1 MRRAVLAAAAALI
14 AWHAPPLAAQDVS
27 IRVGGLRARYADS
40 LSGTA
45 GSLAGR
51 LILDAPHSRL
61 ASTFSLAQFSSGG
74 WAAQLGASALGL
86 RPLGRAFSAG
96 VLGDVS
102 GSWLQGGTISGTA
115 SAGPALAAGAGP
127 WLGLVSGSVGALRRI
142 DGSSHIILGTTLRA
156 RRDIG
161 DFGLT
166 ASVSAVRA
174 GTIRYSDF
182 TVSADANVAAFSGS
196 VVAAARSGNLG
207 GGPWVQ
213 AQAAWR
219 VGPSW
224 AVEVEGGKYP
234 EDVAGFT
241 HGLFVTAG
249 IRLALTGGALDP
261 HSHRR
266 SAADDVRV
274 ERAGRGRVRLVFRVP
289 GARAVAVAGEWNGWD
304 NAPLTARP
312 DGRWET
318 VVRLGPGAYRFA
330 LVVDG
335 ERWTVP
341 AGVPSMPDDFGGS
354 VGLLVVG
361 G

>member
-1 MRRAVLAAAAALI
+1 MRRGFLAAAAALV

-27 IRVGGLRARYADS
+27 VRVGGLHARYADS

-51 LILDAPHSRL
+51 IVLSAPRSRL
-61 ASTFSLAQFSSGG
+61 AGTFSLAQFTSGE

-86 RPLGRAFSAG
+86 RSVNSLFAAGLLGEMN
-96 VLGDVS
+96 
-102 GSWLQGGTISGTA
+102 GSWLQGGTLSGTVTG
-115 SAGPALAAGAGP
+115 GPVIAAAAGP
-127 WLGLVSGSVGALRRI
+127 WLASAAGSVGALRRV
-142 DGSSHIILGTTLRA
+142 DGGSHLLTGFTIRL

-161 DFGLT
+161 NFGLS
-166 ASVSAVRA
+166 ASVSGVDA
-174 GTIRYSDF
+174 GGFRYSDF
-182 TVSADANVAAFSGS
+182 TLGADAAVAAFTGS
-196 VVAAARSGNLG
+196 VVAGARSGTLG

-219 VGPSW
+219 VGPTW
-224 AVEVEGGKYP
+224 AIEVEGGRYP

-241 HGLFVTAG
+241 HGLFITAG
-249 IRLALTGGALDP
+249 IRLGLTRGALDT
-261 HSHRR
+261 HARR
-266 SAADDVRV
+266 RPASDDVRV

-289 GARAVAVAGEWNGWD
+289 GARAVAIAGEWNGWD

-318 VVRLGPGAYRFA
+318 VVRLVPGAYRFS

-341 AGVPSMPDDFGGS
+341 EGVPSMSDDFGGR
-354 VGLLVVG
+354 VGLLIVG